1 VKSATIARLGRA
13 LHPKAAAVALI
24 ALAGLL
30 ILVGFAGWIFA
41 NERLKT
47 FGVAG
52 FPIRPWAA
60 IGYLFLSAAAFASLF
75 ERRRLACILTAVPG
89 VIALWMVLRRIGW
102 IQVELYWPFLPNQR
116 AASGIPQI
124 TLSTIGASIS
134 FLLLTSA
141 ILAMPRRSRRLD
153 DASVLLAGSALL
165 IGLASCVM
173 ALFVSPEDSAS
184 VALVSSLPAS
194 LAGIAI
200 AAALILPRNLAGWEI
215 LFSAGD
221 EEWRSFRR
229 VLPVILIL
237 PVAPSLL
244 ESWIAPNDLLPS
256 AAGRIAVITGNVLI
270 VAVLTAW
277 AMARVL
283 RQQGE
288 LFYLNRAIDTA
299 NIALTT
305 TDGVITHWSSGCEY
319 LYGYPSR
326 AAIGRHKYE
335 LLHSRCARGGEP
347 RLAAAEN
354 EQELVELRRDG
365 IEISVIERQRRVE
378 IPGRES
384 MIVLNLLDITE
395 RVSAEAALR
404 NSEERLALATEA
416 HEVGV
421 FEWNVA
427 SGVLTWSPGAE
438 QRLGLEAGSM
448 HDYESWKA
456 MIVPEDA
463 EAITDTIGK
472 AVAARAD
479 KFNFS
484 YRFLPIN
491 GVSRSIEGS
500 SRCIYDAAGNLVR
513 TVGVCIDTTE
523 RDGREAALRASEA
536 QLRSIIETVPEALV
550 VIDENGAVHGFSH
563 AAERIWGYRAE
574 EVLGHN
580 FTMLAT
586 AEEGKR
592 YATALRR
599 YVETGQTTALGRDV
613 PGTGL
618 TKSGQVF
625 PAEIQV
631 GAARSGDELRITMF
645 FTDISARL
653 VAEERMSD
661 LNHELAHLARQS
673 AMSELAAD
681 MAHELNQPLTAVS
694 NLLTTARILTERG
707 EDPARAVDLLR
718 MGAEQ
723 TIRAGEIVRRM
734 RDFVARREVEMRPES
749 LDRLVN
755 DAIAL
760 VMVGTRPF
768 DIGLTVDFDPAAER
782 IFADGVQVQQIVV
795 NLLRNAIEALREI
808 RHAERRIWIQSRRL
822 DGPLV
827 EVELSD
833 NGPGISAEM
842 LDKLYTRFSTSKEE
856 TGMGLGLS
864 ISRRIVEAHGGTLI
878 AVNRP
883 EGGATF
889 RFTLPADEGLPGE

>member
-1 VKSATIARLGRA
+1 MNSATIARLGRT
-13 LHPKAAAVALI
+13 LPPKAAAAALVGVACLLTLVG
-24 ALAGLL
+24 LAGW
-30 ILVGFAGWIFA
+30 VFA
-41 NERLKT
+41 NDRLKT
-47 FGVAG
+47 FGATG
-52 FPIRPWAA
+52 FPIRPWTAV
-60 IGYLFLSAAAFASLF
+60 GYLFLSAAAFASLL
-75 ERRRLACILTAVPG
+75 ERRRIAGVLTVVPAA
-89 VIALWMVLRRIGW
+89 IALWTVLRRIGW
-102 IQVELYWPFLPNQR
+102 IQVELYRPFFPNQL
-116 AASGIPQI
+116 AASDIPHAA
-124 TLSTIGASIS
+124 LPTIGASIS

-173 ALFVSPEDSAS
+173 VLLVSPEDGAS

-200 AAALILPRNLAGWEI
+200 AAALILPRHRAGWEI
-215 LFSAGD
+215 LLSAGD

-244 ESWIAPNDLLPS
+244 EFWIERNDLLPS
-256 AAGRIAVITGNVLI
+256 GAGRIAVITGNVLI
-270 VAVLTAW
+270 VAVLIAW

-305 TDGVITHWSSGCEY
+305 TDGVITHWSGGCEF
-319 LYGYPSR
+319 LYGYSSR
-326 AAIGRHKYE
+326 AAIGRRKYE
-335 LLHSRCARGGEP
+335 LLQSRPARGGDLL
-347 RLAAAEN
+347 LAASEN
-354 EQELVELRRDG
+354 EQELVELCRDG
-365 IEISVIERQRRVE
+365 TEISVIERQQRVE
-378 IPGRES
+378 IPGRAP

-404 NSEERLALATEA
+404 TSEERLALATEA

-427 SGVLTWSPGAE
+427 SGALTWSPGAE
-438 QRLGLEAGSM
+438 QRLGLEAGSVR
-448 HDYESWKA
+448 DYESWKA

-463 EAITDTIGK
+463 EAIVETIGK
-472 AVAARAD
+472 AVAAKAD
-479 KFNFS
+479 KFSFS

-491 GVSRSIEGS
+491 GISRSIEGS
-500 SRCIYDAAGNLVR
+500 SRCIYDPTGNLIR
-513 TVGVCIDTTE
+513 TVGVCLDTTE

-536 QLRSIIETVPEALV
+536 QLRSIIETVPEAMV
-550 VIDENGAVHGFSH
+550 VIDENGTVHGFSN
-563 AAERIWGYRAE
+563 AAERTWGYRAE
-574 EVLGHN
+574 EVLGRN
-580 FTMLAT
+580 FAMLAT
-586 AEEGKR
+586 EEEGKR
-592 YATALRR
+592 YATALRN
-599 YVETGQTTALGRDV
+599 YIATGQTTAIGRDV

-618 TKSGQVF
+618 TKSGLVF

-631 GAARSGDELRITMF
+631 GVARSGDELRIAMF
-645 FTDISARL
+645 FTDISERL

-694 NLLTTARILTERG
+694 NLLATARILTERG
-707 EDPARAVDLLR
+707 DDPARAVDLLR
-718 MGAEQ
+718 MGGEQ

-734 RDFVARREVEMRPES
+734 RDFVARREVAMRPES

-755 DAIAL
+755 DAIEL

-768 DIGLTVDFDPAAER
+768 DIGLTIDFDPAADR
-782 IFADGVQVQQIVV
+782 IFADGVQVQQVVV
-795 NLLRNAIEALREI
+795 NLLRNALEALRD
-808 RHAERRIWIQSRRL
+808 RSRPDRRIWIRSRRL

-833 NGPGISAEM
+833 NGPGISVDM
-842 LDKLYTRFSTSKEE
+842 LDKLYTRFSTSKTE
-856 TGMGLGLS
+856 TGMGIGLS
-864 ISRRIVEAHGGTLI
+864 ISRRIVEAHGGTLT
-878 AVNRP
+878 AGNQP
-883 EGGATF
+883 EGGASF